1 MINLTINDKTI
12 SVPEGSTI
20 LQAAKQNSIDIPHL
34 CYLEGVH
41 KFGSCRLCV
50 VEVEGIKKLQASCT
64 AEVRNGMVVHTNTP
78 KVRKVRKNNFELLLS
93 NHPQECPSCE
103 TNKNCELQDM
113 GIRLGVTEARFTG
126 KTTEAKLDISPA
138 ITRDMEKCILC
149 RRCVTVCNEIQGVGI
164 LNAHNKGFSTV
175 VSTAMDL
182 PLNTV
187 NCTYCGQCTVVCPVG
202 AIKETDEIQ
211 DVWNALSDKTK
222 RVVVQLAPAVSVGI
236 GEEFDYELGTS
247 LTGELISCLRE
258 MGFDHVVDTNVAADL
273 VTLEQSA
280 ELLTRLKNML
290 ANKEVR
296 LPLITSCSP
305 GLIKYVEHNYP
316 YKLDY
321 FSTCKSP
328 ETMLGALT
336 KSLYA
341 DNMNLDSN
349 VDSSVKQNVDHKEIY
364 VVAVSSCTAKKFEIS
379 RPEMKNNELS
389 NVDAVLTTR
398 ELARMIK
405 EAGID
410 LRNLGKNDFDQ
421 SFGQSSGAAE
431 LFGVTGGIMEA
442 TLSTVYELAT
452 GRELPFDKLKVTSIA
467 GFNQTR
473 DVELK
478 IENPLEAYK
487 YLDGITI
494 KVAVTSGLRGAK
506 FLMDQIV
513 SGESPYHFIEVMGCP
528 GGCVNGGGQP
538 RPVTS
543 EILQKRLEALY
554 RQSEA
559 KPFRKPDDNSVI
571 MKLSKD
577 LRQKPNNNETQEFL
591 HTSYT
596 KRGEF
601 NELLDQ

>member
-1 MINLTINDKTI
+1 MINLTINDKLI

-20 LQAAKQNSIDIPHL
+20 LQAAKQNTIDIPHL

-41 KFGSCRLCV
+41 KYGSCRLCI
-50 VEVEGIKKLQASCT
+50 VEVEGFKKLQASCT
-64 AEVRNGMVVHTNTP
+64 AEAREGMVVHTNTP
-78 KVRKVRKNNFELLLS
+78 KVRKVRKNNYELLLS

-113 GIRLGVTEARFTG
+113 GIRLGVTEARFAG
-126 KTTEAKLDISPA
+126 KTSDGKIDISPA
-138 ITRDMEKCILC
+138 IRRDMGKCILC
-149 RRCVTVCNEIQGVGI
+149 RRCVTVCNQIQDVGI
-164 LNAHNKGFSTV
+164 LNAHNRGFAT
-175 VSTAMDL
+175 TIGPAMNL

-202 AIKETDEIQ
+202 AIKETDGIRN
-211 DVWNALSDKTK
+211 VWDALSDKTK
-222 RVVVQLAPAVSVGI
+222 RVVVQLSPAVSVGI
-236 GEEFDYELGTS
+236 GEEFDYEPGTS
-247 LTGELISCLRE
+247 LERELVSCFRE
-258 MGFDHVVDTNVAADL
+258 IGFDEVVDTNTAADL
-273 VTLEQSA
+273 VTIEQSA
-280 ELLTRLKNML
+280 ELLTRLKDML
-290 ANKEVR
+290 ANKDAK

-305 GLIKYVEHNYP
+305 GFVKYVEHTYP
-316 YKLDY
+316 DKLDY
-321 FSTCKSP
+321 LSTCKSP
-328 ETMLGALT
+328 ETMLGALIKT
-336 KSLYA
+336 SYAEKS
-341 DNMNLDSN
+341 NIDS
-349 VDSSVKQNVDHKEIY
+349 KETY
-364 VVAVSSCTAKKFEIS
+364 VVAVNSCTAKKFEIS
-379 RPEMKNNELS
+379 RPEMRNNDLP

-410 LRNLGKNDFDQ
+410 LRNLGKGEFDQ

-442 TLSTVYELAT
+442 TLSTVYEMAT
-452 GRELPFDKLKVTSIA
+452 GRELPFDKLKVTSVA
-467 GFNQTR
+467 GFDQTR

-478 IENPLEAYK
+478 IENPLQAYK
-487 YLDGITI
+487 YLDSVTV

-513 SGESPYHFIEVMGCP
+513 SGQSPYHFIEVMGCP

-543 EILQKRLEALY
+543 EVLQKRLEALY

-559 KPFRKPDDNSVI
+559 KPIRKPDDNRII

-577 LRQKPNNNETQEFL
+577 LSQEPNSTKALELL

-601 NELLDQ
+601 NELLGQ